1 VAKSPPKA
9 KSAAKPQAKPP
20 AKRSFPWFKL
30 LLTCSVLVLGALV
43 YLDAQVRY
51 GLNDRQWQLP
61 ARVYSRPLTLYPGKP
76 MKAEDLAREL
86 RQLGYARG
94 DDWRRPGSYRRR
106 DNTFWV
112 SSRGYQ
118 SSQGEVKPLRFQ
130 LRFNDELIERL
141 ETAGGGLLDRA
152 QLEPQEI
159 GSIYPRHKEDRLLVK
174 LEEVPRSLREIL
186 LIIEDRHFYQHWGV
200 SPRSIGRAMLA
211 NVKAGRTVQG
221 GSTITQQLVKNV
233 FLSSDRSLWRKG
245 VEALMS
251 VLVEFHFSK
260 PEILESYLNEVYL
273 GQEGAKAIH
282 GFALASWHYFNRPL
296 TELNSPQIALLVG
309 MVKGPSYYDPW
320 RNPERATE
328 RRNLVLQ
335 VMVEQQLISAEQ
347 LPGLQQQPL
356 GLAKSNALANVY
368 PAYLDLVRRQLRRDY
383 SEQNLQT
390 EGMKIFTAFDPVVQH
405 YAEASMASFIDGQ
418 PEPLEGAMVV
428 TNVNNGDVLAVV
440 GGRNMRYAGF
450 NRALDAVRPIGSLIK
465 PAVYLAALQQPAKY
479 TLATLISDGKVE
491 VAGHDG
497 SVWQPSNY
505 DHIDHGDV
513 LLHRAL
519 ANSYNQATARLGME
533 VGLPAVID
541 VIKQLGVQRKMRE
554 LPSLLL
560 GAKGMAPIEVAG
572 MYQTIASAGIYSPL
586 RSIVDI
592 ADNQHKIMARY
603 PVVKKTVVDKPF
615 MHLLHYAMLEVVQE
629 GTGKGVYQ
637 QLPEGYLVAG
647 KTGTTNDLR
656 DSWFAGF
663 AGDYLAVVWMGRD
676 DNKSASLTGSSGA
689 LKVWRNFFAT
699 ASSQPLDFSVPPG
712 IVYRWVNDKNGL
724 LSREVCVGARYLPF
738 VQGSAPTERS
748 DCQATLPGVFRWF
761 KNLF

>member
-1 VAKSPPKA
+1 MAKAHK
-9 KSAAKPQAKPP
+9 
-20 AKRSFPWFKL
+20 KRSTKKTFPWLKL
-30 LLTCSVLVLGALV
+30 FIACAVAGFGCLI

-51 GLNDRQWQLP
+51 GLNERQWQLP
-61 ARVYSRPLTLYPGKP
+61 ARVYSRALTLYPGKDL
-76 MKAEDLAREL
+76 KAEDLAREL
-86 RQLGYARG
+86 RQLGYSQSN
-94 DDWRRPGSYRRR
+94 DWRRPGSYKRQQ
-106 DNTFWV
+106 NTFWIY
-112 SSRGYQ
+112 SRGYQ
-118 SSQGEVKPLRFQ
+118 STGGRVKALRFQ
-130 LRFNDELIERL
+130 LRFRDDMIERL
-141 ETAGGGLLDRA
+141 EAAGGGVLKEA

-159 GSIYPRHKEDRLLVK
+159 GSIYPRHQEDRLLVK

-186 LIIEDRHFYQHWGV
+186 LVIEDRHFYQHYGV

-211 NVKAGRTVQG
+211 NVKARRTVQG

-233 FLSSDRSLWRKG
+233 FLTSSRSFWRKG
-245 VEALMS
+245 VEALMAL
-251 VLVEFHFSK
+251 LVEVHFSK
-260 PEILESYLNEVYL
+260 AEILESYLNEVYL

-296 TELNSPQIALLVG
+296 AELNPGQIALLVG

-320 RNPERATE
+320 RNPNRALE
-328 RRNLVLQ
+328 RRNVVLQ
-335 VMVEQQLISAEQ
+335 VMVEQQMISPEQ
-347 LPGLQQQPL
+347 QINLQQQPL
-356 GLAKSNALANVY
+356 GLAKANALANVY

-383 SEQNLQT
+383 SEQSLQT
-390 EGMKIFTAFDPVVQH
+390 EGMKIFTAFDPLVQH
-405 YAEASMASFIDGQ
+405 YAEQSMAKFIDGQ
-418 PEPLEGAMVV
+418 PEPIEGAMVV
-428 TNVNNGDVLAVV
+428 TDVNSGDVMAVV

-465 PAVYLAALQQPAKY
+465 PAVYLAALQQPANY
-479 TLATLISDGKVE
+479 TLASQISDGSVE

-497 SVWQPSNY
+497 SIWQPSNF
-505 DHIDHGDV
+505 DHKNHGEV
-513 LLHRAL
+513 LLHKAL
-519 ANSYNQATARLGME
+519 ANSYNQATARLGMQI
-533 VGLPAVID
+533 GLPAVID
-541 VIKQLGVQRKMRE
+541 VVKQLGVQRPMRA

-572 MYQTIASAGIYSPL
+572 MYQTIASAGVYSPL

-592 ADNQHKIMARY
+592 ADHQDRVLARY
-603 PVVKKTVVDKPF
+603 PVKQKTVVEKPF

-637 QLPEGYLVAG
+637 QLPANYLVAG

-676 DNKSASLTGSSGA
+676 DNKSAKLTGSSGA

-699 ASSQPLDFSVPPG
+699 ASYQPLDFSVPPG
-712 IVYRWVNDKNGL
+712 IAYHWVDDSTGL
-724 LSREVCVGARYLPF
+724 LSREICEGARYLPF
-738 VQGSAPTERS
+738 VQGSAPTQRS
-748 DCQATLPGVFRWF
+748 DCDATLPGVFRWF